1 MEETL
6 KRGPKPKSPE
16 EKKVAVV
23 FWVQQKFFNLAKK
36 DANDLERKYNTK
48 KS

>member
-23 FWVQQKFFNLAKK
+23 LWVQQKFYNDAKK
-36 DANDLERKYNTK
+36 DANAIERKYSSK
-48 KS
+48 KR